1 MARPLEFGL
10 NRFDWTS
17 TEAFAADVRRAE
29 DLGFGYAL
37 IPWNPLSRPDP
48 YMQLAVAAGQ
58 TSRIRLGLLLDN
70 PVLHHP
76 ATSASSIATLD
87 EISGGRAL
95 LTYGIGDTAVRW
107 LGLPPARMSELGA
120 ATVLAKRLL
129 AGEEVEVGAARPARL
144 RHARPVPVWI
154 AAGGPKTIE
163 MAGGVA
169 DGVFLRVGRHPENLR
184 TAMAGLRRGAMAAGR
199 DPDDIGIGLILHTVT
214 SDDPAEIRP
223 TARSMAAGF
232 YEYSPALFEI
242 PGLPW
247 NGPAVDALKKQVYP
261 DFHHAPDL
269 AASGNLVDFLDHET
283 AVSFALSGT
292 THDIATQLRQAIEI
306 IGRADIVVPHPVPM
320 PKPGEPVARAL
331 RSAPAGADYKTW
343 FATEVMPLLRRPPPT
358 TSDPAE

>member
-1 MARPLEFGL
+1 MTDSRHTERTPEFGL

-70 PVLHHP
+70 PVLRHP

-87 EISGGRAL
+87 EISGGRAF

-107 LGLPPARMSELGA
+107 LGLRPARIAELEE

-129 AGEEVEVGAARPARL
+129 AREEVEVGAVRPAHL
-144 RHARPVPVWI
+144 RHGRPVPVWI
-154 AAGGPKTIE
+154 AAGGPKTVE
-163 MAGGVA
+163 MAARVA

-184 TAMAGLRRGAMAAGR
+184 AAMARIRWGATAAGR
-199 DPDDIGIGLILHTVT
+199 SPDEIGIGLIFHTVT
-214 SDDPAEIRP
+214 SDEPIEIR
-223 TARSMAAGF
+223 AISRSMAAGY
-232 YEYSPALFEI
+232 YEYSPVLFEI

-247 NGPAVDALKKQVYP
+247 NGPPVGELKRRVYP

-269 AASGNLVDFLDHET
+269 VASGHLVEFLDDET
-283 AVSFALSGT
+283 ADSFSLFGT
-292 THDIATQLRQAIEI
+292 AQDIASQLQRAIEI
-306 IGRADIVVPHPVPM
+306 TGRADIVVLHPVPM
-320 PKPGEPVARAL
+320 PKPGEPIARAL
-331 RSAPAGADYKTW
+331 RSARAAADYKTW
-343 FATEVMPLLRRPPPT
+343 LATEVMPLL
-358 TSDPAE
+358 

>member
-1 MARPLEFGL
+1 MGETIHFAL

-17 TEAFAADVRRAE
+17 TEAFATDVRRAE
-29 DLGFGYAL
+29 ELGFGYAL

-87 EISGGRAL
+87 EISGGRAF
-95 LTYGIGDTAVRW
+95 LTFGIGDTAVRW
-107 LGLPPARMSELGA
+107 LGLQPAPMAELKD

-129 AGEEVEVGAARPARL
+129 AGEEVDVGAIRPARL
-144 RHARPVPVWI
+144 QHARDVPVWI

-163 MAGGVA
+163 MAAGVA
-169 DGVFLRVGRHPENLR
+169 DGVFLRVGRHPDNLR
-184 TAMAGLRRGAMAAGR
+184 AAVTHIRCGAAAAGR
-199 DPDDIGIGLILHTVT
+199 NPDDVGIGLIFHTVT
-214 SDDPAEIRP
+214 SDDPADIRA
-223 TARSMAAGF
+223 TTRSMAAGY
-232 YEYSPALFEI
+232 YEYTPALFDI

-247 NGPAVDALKKQVYP
+247 NGPPVEALKRRVYP

-269 AASGNLVDFLDHET
+269 VASGKLVDFLDDET
-283 AVSFALSGT
+283 ADSFSLFGT
-292 THDIATQLRQAIEI
+292 AHDIARQLRRAVEI
-306 IGRADIVVPHPVPM
+306 TGRADIVVPHPVPM

-331 RSAPAGADYKTW
+331 SSAAAGADYKTW
-343 FATEVMPLLRRPPPT
+343 FAAEVMPLLQLT
-358 TSDPAE
+358 KSMV

>member
-1 MARPLEFGL
+1 MPRMGKTPEFGL

-17 TEAFAADVRRAE
+17 TEAFATDVQRTEA
-29 DLGFGYAL
+29 LGFGYAL

-48 YMQLAVAAGQ
+48 YMQLAIAAGR

-76 ATSASSIATLD
+76 AASASSIATLD
-87 EISGGRAL
+87 EISAGRAL

-107 LGLPPARMSELGA
+107 LGLRPARMAELES

-129 AGEEVEVGAARPARL
+129 AGEDVEVGAVHPARL

-163 MAGGVA
+163 LAARVA

-184 TAMAGLRRGAMAAGR
+184 SAMARIRRGAAVAGR
-199 DPDDIGIGLILHTVT
+199 NPDDIGIGLIFHTVT
-214 SDDPAEIRP
+214 SDDEDEIRAI
-223 TARSMAAGF
+223 TRSMAAGY

-247 NGPAVDALKKQVYP
+247 DGPPVHELKRRVYP
-261 DFHHAPDL
+261 DFHHAVDL
-269 AASGNLVDFLDHET
+269 VESGNLVDFLGDET
-283 AVSFALSGT
+283 ADSFSLFGT
-292 THDIATQLRQAIEI
+292 AHDIAGQLRQAIEI
-306 IGRADIVVPHPVPM
+306 TGRADIVVPHPVPM
-320 PKPGEPVARAL
+320 PMPGKPIARTL
-331 RSAPAGADYKTW
+331 RSAPNGADYKTW
-343 FATEVMPLLRRPPPT
+343 FAAEVMPLVG
-358 TSDPAE
+358 

>member
-1 MARPLEFGL
+1 MIGSRDMGKTLDFGL

-17 TEAFAADVRRAE
+17 TDAFAADVRRAE
-29 DLGFGYAL
+29 ELGFGYAL

-76 ATSASSIATLD
+76 ATSASSVATLD
-87 EISGGRAL
+87 EISGGRAF

-107 LGLPPARMSELGA
+107 LGLRPARMGELEEA
-120 ATVLAKRLL
+120 AVLARRLL
-129 AGEEVEVGAARPARL
+129 AGEEVEVGAVRPARL

-163 MAGGVA
+163 MAARVA
-169 DGVFLRVGRHPENLR
+169 DGVFLRVGRHPDNLR
-184 TAMAGLRRGAMAAGR
+184 NAMACIRRGATAAGR
-199 DPDDIGIGLILHTVT
+199 NPGDIGIGLIFHTVT
-214 SDDPAEIRP
+214 SDSLTEIRA
-223 TARSMAAGF
+223 TSRSMAAGY

-247 NGPAVDALKKQVYP
+247 NGPPVEALKRRVYP

-269 AASGNLVDFLDHET
+269 VESGNLVAFLDDET
-283 AVSFALSGT
+283 ADSFSLFGSAQ
-292 THDIATQLRQAIEI
+292 DIAGQMRRAIEI
-306 IGRADIVVPHPVPM
+306 TGRADIVVPHPVPM
-320 PKPGEPVARAL
+320 PRPGEPVARAL
-331 RSAPAGADYKTW
+331 GSAPTGADYKTW
-343 FATEVMPLLRRPPPT
+343 FATEVMPLL
-358 TSDPAE
+358 

>member
-1 MARPLEFGL
+1 MGPLEFGL

-17 TEAFAADVRRAE
+17 TQALVADVRRAE
-29 DLGFGYAL
+29 QLGFGYAL

-107 LGLPPARMSELGA
+107 LGLRPARMAELKD
-120 ATVLAKRLL
+120 ATLLAKRLL
-129 AGEEVEVGAARPARL
+129 AGDDVEVGAPRPARL

-163 MAGGVA
+163 MAGRVA

-184 TAMAGLRRGAMAAGR
+184 TAIACLRRGASAAGR
-199 DPDDIGIGLILHTVT
+199 NPDDIGIGLIFHTVT
-214 SDDPAEIRP
+214 SDDPVAIR
-223 TARSMAAGF
+223 AISRSMAAGY

-242 PGLPW
+242 PGLAW
-247 NGPAVDALKKQVYP
+247 NGPPVDGLKKQVYP

-269 AASGNLVDFLDHET
+269 VKSGNLVAFLNDET
-283 AVSFALSGT
+283 ADSFSLFGSAT
-292 THDIATQLRQAIEI
+292 DIANQLRRAIEI
-306 IGRADIVVPHPVPM
+306 TGRADIVVPHPVPM
-320 PKPGEPVARAL
+320 PIPGEPVPRRLPKAL
-331 RSAPAGADYKTW
+331 AGADYKTW
-343 FATEVMPLLRRPPPT
+343 FAAEVMPLL
-358 TSDPAE
+358 

>member
-1 MARPLEFGL
+1 MGKTTFEFGL

-17 TEAFAADVRRAE
+17 TNAFVADVRRAE
-29 DLGFGYAL
+29 ELGFGYAL

-87 EISGGRAL
+87 EISGGRAF

-107 LGLPPARMSELGA
+107 LGLRPARMAELEEA
-120 ATVLAKRLL
+120 AVLAKRLL
-129 AGEEVEVGAARPARL
+129 AGEDVEVGAVRPARL

-163 MAGGVA
+163 MAARTA
-169 DGVFLRVGRHPENLR
+169 DGVFLRVGRHPDNLR
-184 TAMAGLRRGAMAAGR
+184 TAMAHVRRGATAAGR
-199 DPDDIGIGLILHTVT
+199 NPNDIGIGLIFHTVT
-214 SDDPAEIRP
+214 NDDPREIR
-223 TARSMAAGF
+223 AISRSMAAGY

-247 NGPAVDALKKQVYP
+247 NGPPVDELKRRVYP

-269 AASGNLVDFLDHET
+269 VASGNLVDFLDDQT
-283 AVSFALSGT
+283 ADSFSLFGT
-292 THDIATQLRQAIEI
+292 AQEIAGQLRWAIEI
-306 IGRADIVVPHPVPM
+306 TGRADIIVPHPVPM
-320 PKPGEPVARAL
+320 PKPGQPIARVL

-343 FATEVMPLLRRPPPT
+343 FATEVIPLL
-358 TSDPAE
+358 

>member
-1 MARPLEFGL
+1 MGSLEFGL

-17 TEAFAADVRRAE
+17 TTALVADVRRAE
-29 DLGFGYAL
+29 QLGFGYAL

-107 LGLPPARMSELGA
+107 LGLRPARMAELEDA
-120 ATVLAKRLL
+120 VVLAKRLL
-129 AGEEVEVGAARPARL
+129 SGEGVEVGAPRPARL
-144 RHARPVPVWI
+144 RHARSVPVWI

-163 MAGGVA
+163 MAARVA

-184 TAMAGLRRGAMAAGR
+184 TAMAHLGRGATAAGR
-199 DPDDIGIGLILHTVT
+199 DPDDIGIGLIFHTVT
-214 SDDPAEIRP
+214 CDDPVEIR
-223 TARSMAAGF
+223 AISRSMAAGY

-247 NGPAVDALKKQVYP
+247 NGPPVDALKKQVYP

-269 AASGNLVDFLDHET
+269 VESGNLVAFLNDET
-283 AVSFALSGT
+283 ANSFSLFGSAT
-292 THDIATQLRQAIEI
+292 DIANQLRHAIGI
-306 IGRADIVVPHPVPM
+306 TGRADIVVPHPVPM
-320 PKPGEPVARAL
+320 PIPGEPVPRRLPAAL
-331 RSAPAGADYKTW
+331 AGADYKTW
-343 FATEVMPLLRRPPPT
+343 FAAEVIPLL
-358 TSDPAE
+358 